1 MEISILGAFL
11 PFAQS
16 LRHKG
21 DYMQKDYI
29 LGSLISISPPRFN
42 STNHIYILIS
52 TVVCK
57 SSARC
62 NLSLSMITIA
72 LWPGLSTLEMFGIIH
87 RSLVHFYNLTS
98 SL

>member
-11 PFAQS
+11 PFTQS

-62 NLSLSMITIA
+62 NLSLSMITIVA
-72 LWPGLSTLEMFGIIH
+72 GAVNTGDVWYYSPVFG
-87 RSLVHFYNLTS
+87 SLL
-98 SL
+98 